1 MSVMYDTG
9 GAGRGRDQGTSGAE
23 VRGRAG
29 ADSDS
34 RYDQKLGLDLHSIGV
49 SLALNL

>member
-1 MSVMYDTG
+1 MTQE

-34 RYDQKLGLDLHSIGV
+34 RYDQKGLDLHSIGV